1 VRFDPSVRR
10 FAFIRNLAECLNF
23 PKHKSMYAVGGELG
37 VACRGSKGS
46 EKQRPRVS
54 SAGVLFTLSARKTEN
69 LSTSCTPKPFLPSG
83 GHSPFPERTLTS
95 SKKVCL
101 GSAAQTTSRQA
112 DAQFGKVIRSKLG
125 KLLAR
130 RGVPGAADMIRR
142 IARRESEGGSQF
154 SSSLGPRKV

>member
-1 VRFDPSVRR
+1 MGAGRALLPIFLDAEGRSEPSFSSRTQRR
-10 FAFIRNLAECLNF
+10 VGVGLWQNPGNNSTQI
-23 PKHKSMYAVGGELG
+23 KS
-37 VACRGSKGS
+37 
-46 EKQRPRVS
+46 
-54 SAGVLFTLSARKTEN
+54 
-69 LSTSCTPKPFLPSG
+69 
-83 GHSPFPERTLTS
+83 S